1 MKGYK
6 VNYIK
11 YDKNFTNWERN
22 GGEIRCS
29 KLFTNKEEASKF
41 LEKKKKKFRKDVLKE
56 GFTSS
61 WYRISLS
68 HFNIEK
74 VKVKMALKEV

>member
-11 YDKNFTNWERN
+11 YDKNFNNWERN
-22 GGEIRCS
+22 GGEIKRS
-29 KLFTNKEEASKF
+29 KLFTDKEEASKF
-41 LEKKKKKFRKDVLKE
+41 LKKKKKKFRKDISKE
-56 GFTSS
+56 GFSS
-61 WYRISLS
+61 RWYSISSS

-74 VKVKMALKEV
+74 VKIKMALKEV

>member
-11 YDKNFTNWERN
+11 YDKDFNNWERN
-22 GGEIRCS
+22 GGEIKRS
-29 KLFTNKEEASKF
+29 KLFTNKKEASKF
-41 LEKKKKKFRKDVLKE
+41 LKKKKKKFRKDVSKE
-56 GFTSS
+56 GFSS
-61 WYRISLS
+61 GWYSVS
-68 HFNIEK
+68 SHHFNIEK

>member
-11 YDKNFTNWERN
+11 YDKDFNNWERN
-22 GGEIRCS
+22 GGEIRRS
-29 KLFTNKEEASKF
+29 KLFTDKEAAKEF
-41 LEKKKKKFRKDVLKE
+41 LKKKKKKFRKDVSKE
-56 GFTSS
+56 GFSS
-61 WYRISLS
+61 RWYRIPSV

-74 VKVKMALKEV
+74 VKVKMTLKEV